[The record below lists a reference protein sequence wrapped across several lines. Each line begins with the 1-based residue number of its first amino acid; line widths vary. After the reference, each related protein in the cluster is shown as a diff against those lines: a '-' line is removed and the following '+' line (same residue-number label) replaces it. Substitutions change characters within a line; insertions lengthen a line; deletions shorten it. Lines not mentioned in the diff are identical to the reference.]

1 MSLCRVFV
9 MLLAFIASG
18 SYAYSRMGEAEVRDD
33 DGAPCFT
40 VTKKEEKRADGKVL
54 FQAISISDRTVKPAV
69 EVWGFGT
76 EPAGRRQ
83 FITNAECYRYGEIPV
98 GAAGEVAPP
107 LQPGRLYSVGI
118 NAHPEDSTD
127 PTHFYSARFCLAPLA
142 NGKVKIFSFKAENF
156 QDYTECQFRTPPAP

>member
-1 MSLCRVFV
+1 MSLCRVLALF
-9 MLLAFIASG
+9 LAFIASG
-18 SYAYSRMGEAEVRDD
+18 SYAHSRMGEAEVRDV
-33 DGAPCFT
+33 GGVPCFT

-54 FQAISISDRTVKPAV
+54 FQAISISDRTVKPVV

-83 FITNAECYRYGEIPV
+83 LITNAECYRYGEIPA

-118 NAHPEDSTD
+118 NAHPEDGTD
-127 PTHFYSARFCLAPLA
+127 PTRFYSARFCLVPLT
-142 NGKVKIFSFKAENF
+142 NGKVKILQFKAINF
-156 QDYTECQFRTPPAP
+156 QDYTECQFSTPPAP